1 MNHLIITIDL
11 PVDERLGRLDETEAE
26 EAAKQAYKAAR
37 RALTNFTKYDE
48 DDVTFK
54 IET

>member
-11 PVDERLGRLDETEAE
+11 PVDERLGKLTESDAA

-37 RALTNFTKYDE
+37 KVILNFTQYNE
-48 DDVTFK
+48 DDYTFK

>member
-11 PVDERLGRLDETEAE
+11 PVDERQGKLTEYEAQ

-37 RALTNFTKYDE
+37 SSISSFTKYNT
-48 DDVTFK
+48 DDYTFK
-54 IET
+54 IED